1 MERMGA
7 EQRITHLR
15 GALVASL
22 GSTAYCSSLI
32 PGTIGG
38 IMERIEHAEQLR
50 LALFFVVALASLLGG
65 CEQAQS
71 LLDGAGAASETA
83 PPPESADFEVDANG
97 VLYATLLA
105 NGRLD
110 STDRLSRIPL
120 SERAATVVHVP
131 DKTPQLADQYYMADL
146 LDSTSGDNATATLR
160 SAEEV
165 RTRLDAGKQG
175 ALGGLHT
182 LQLSEQ
188 MLGISTSDSTP
199 SDTDAMGS
207 TTGADAKP
215 PRGSQQ
221 ADQPEQLDDDH
232 VIELF
237 GDDELSKETSTV
249 ENTSVDGH
257 SIEIRRLGSAGK
269 GHSSP
274 SASSRA
280 KRTKDTARIPAGA
293 RWRPI
298 TLYYA
303 DWCGV
308 CMRAKSW
315 LETNQVPFEAVD
327 IDPSRA
333 NRREMANFCRS
344 KGAEPT
350 SIPTFR
356 IGDDIMQGWSPSK
369 FIALGTR

>member
-1 MERMGA
+1 
-7 EQRITHLR
+7 
-15 GALVASL
+15 
-22 GSTAYCSSLI
+22 
-32 PGTIGG
+32 
-38 IMERIEHAEQLR
+38 MERIEHAKQLR
-50 LALFFVVALASLLGG
+50 VALFFIVVVASLLGG
-65 CEQAQS
+65 CEQARS
-71 LLDGAGAASETA
+71 LLDGAGETSKNA
-83 PPPESADFEVDANG
+83 PTPESADFEVDANG

-105 NGRLD
+105 DGSLD

-131 DKTPQLADQYYMADL
+131 DKTPQLADRYYMADL
-146 LDSTSGDNATATLR
+146 LDSSPGDSATATLR

-165 RTRLDAGKQG
+165 RMRLDAGKQG
-175 ALGGLHT
+175 ALRGLHT
-182 LQLSEQ
+182 LEISEQ
-188 MLGISTSDSTP
+188 LLGISPSDSA
-199 SDTDAMGS
+199 SSGAAAMGS
-207 TTGADAKP
+207 TTDADSKS
-215 PRGSQQ
+215 RHGSKQ
-221 ADQPEQLDDDH
+221 ADQPEELNDDH

-237 GDDELSKETSTV
+237 GDDELSKEKSTV

-257 SIEIRRLGSAGK
+257 SIEIRRLGSSGQ

-274 SASSRA
+274 SASGRTQRA
-280 KRTKDTARIPAGA
+280 KDTPRVPGGA

-315 LETNQVPFEAVD
+315 LEANQVPHKAVD
-327 IDPSRA
+327 IDTSKA
-333 NRREMANFCRS
+333 NRREMARFCRR

-369 FIALGTR
+369 FIAMGTR

>member
-1 MERMGA
+1 
-7 EQRITHLR
+7 
-15 GALVASL
+15 
-22 GSTAYCSSLI
+22 
-32 PGTIGG
+32 
-38 IMERIEHAEQLR
+38 MERIDSAKKFR
-50 LALFFVVALASLLGG
+50 LALFYAVVLASLLCG
-65 CEQAQS
+65 CEQARS
-71 LLDGAGAASETA
+71 LLDGAGESAEAA

-131 DKTPQLADQYYMADL
+131 DKTPQLADRYYVADL
-146 LDSTSGDNATATLR
+146 LDSTPGDSATATLR
-160 SAEEV
+160 STEEV

-182 LQLSEQ
+182 LQITEQ
-188 MLGISTSDSTP
+188 MLGVSTSDSAS
-199 SDTDAMGS
+199 SDTDAMRS
-207 TTGADAKP
+207 TTGAASKP
-215 PRGSQQ
+215 RRGSKQT
-221 ADQPEQLDDDH
+221 DQPDQINDDH

-237 GDDELSKETSTV
+237 GDDDLSKEKSTV

-257 SIEIRRLGSAGK
+257 SIEIRRLGGSGKAPSSAP
-269 GHSSP
+269 SSG
-274 SASSRA
+274 RA
-280 KRTKDTARIPAGA
+280 KKARDTARVPGDA

-298 TLYYA
+298 TMYYA

-315 LETNQVPFEAVD
+315 LETNQVPYKAVD
-327 IDPSRA
+327 IDTSKA
-333 NRREMANFCRS
+333 NQREMARFCRS

-350 SIPTFR
+350 GIPTFR

-369 FIALGTR
+369 FIELGTR